1 MEDAPDPHTRGWGL
15 LKEAVEL
22 TITGIVQGV
31 GFRPFIYRL
40 ATQYG
45 LSGYVKNVGGSAVIA
60 VVEGPSASV
69 EAFRSS
75 IKPEKPS
82 AAYVESI
89 RTRPIEPKGYC
100 NFTIMES
107 DANANSPSMIP
118 ADLAV
123 CKDCLHEVLDP
134 ESRFH
139 LYPFNSCAVCGPRYS
154 VIKAT
159 PYDRTNTS
167 MDPFKLCRSCRREY
181 DDPQDVRRFHIQGI
195 SCPMCGPRVWLE
207 DAGGHRI
214 SAADPINEVGRL
226 IVEGKI
232 VAVKG
237 LGGFHISASASDDQ
251 VVRELRRRKRRPSK
265 PFAVMGLDLDVL
277 GGLGVISA
285 AQGRLLDSPEK
296 PILLVDAKKGSP
308 LSPEVAPGLRQVGL
322 FLPYTPLH
330 HLLLRRLRDH
340 FAIMTSGNPP
350 GEPMC
355 VDEREAREKLS
366 PYVDFFLLHNR
377 RIVNRVDDSVM
388 RLTAGRPALLRRG
401 RGYAPKWIELPTK
414 LRSPAV
420 CFGAMLQNA
429 GGVGFGDKAVLTQ
442 YIGDTDE
449 YSTSLELERYIQLL
463 LKNYR
468 LRPEDST
475 TVCDLHPSYPS
486 TAMAERWSERYRSP
500 LRRVQHHWAHLASV
514 AAEHHIEGE
523 VLGIAI
529 DGTGYG
535 DDGNIWGGEVLRFGT
550 KGYHRLGHLEY
561 QALSGGDLAS
571 TYPARMLASILSRF
585 LSDGEVFKLYSA
597 KGLLGGLPHG
607 RQELDVILQ
616 QSRSAGISTS
626 STGRVLDAASALL
639 GLSLFRSYEGEPA
652 IRLEASSKRGV
663 DQLTPRIRKGEVD
676 VFDTTSLFEQLLELD
691 RPNDTGLLAYSVQH
705 AVGIGLASIALAKSR
720 RSDVVLTV
728 SGGAAVNTY
737 LMEGIR
743 EAVRGRLRVIT
754 NVKVPLGDGGI
765 ALGQCFLADPR
776 D

>member
-1 MEDAPDPHTRGWGL
+1 M
-15 LKEAVEL
+15 KEAVEL

-40 ATQYG
+40 ATEHG
-45 LSGYVKNVGGSAVIA
+45 LSGYVQNIGGSAVIA
-60 VVEGPSASV
+60 VVEGQPSSV
-69 EAFRSS
+69 EAFRGS
-75 IKPEKPS
+75 IKEEKPS

-89 RTRPIEPKGYC
+89 RARPIEPKGYGS
-100 NFTIMES
+100 FSIMES
-107 DANANSPSMIP
+107 DTNANSPSMIP

-123 CKDCLHEVLDP
+123 CKDCLREVLDP

-154 VIKAT
+154 VIRAT
-159 PYDRTNTS
+159 PYDRPNTS

-181 DDPQDVRRFHIQGI
+181 DDPQDIRRFHVQGI
-195 SCPMCGPRVWLE
+195 SCPVCGPRVWLE
-207 DAGGHRI
+207 DAGGHRVE
-214 SAADPINEVGRL
+214 AADPINEVGRL
-226 IVEGKI
+226 IAEGRI

-237 LGGFHISASASDDQ
+237 LGGFHISASASDDE

-277 GGLGVISA
+277 EGLGVVSA
-285 AQGRLLDSPEK
+285 AQRKLLDSPEK
-296 PILLVDAKKGSP
+296 PIVLVDARKGSP
-308 LSPEVAPGLRQVGL
+308 MSLEVAPGLRQVGL

-330 HLLLRRLRDH
+330 YLLLRGLRDH

-355 VDEREAREKLS
+355 VDEREARQKLS

-377 RIVNRVDDSVM
+377 RIVNRVDDSVV

-401 RGYAPKWIELPTK
+401 RGYAPKWIELPTG

-449 YSTSLELERYIQLL
+449 YSTSLELEKYIQLL

-468 LRPEDST
+468 LRPQDST
-475 TVCDLHPSYPS
+475 TICDLHPNYPS

-514 AAEHHIEGE
+514 TAEHRIGGE

-535 DDGNIWGGEVLRFGT
+535 DDGNIWGGEVLRFGM

-561 QALSGGDLAS
+561 QALPGGDLAS
-571 TYPARMLASILSRF
+571 THPARMLASILSRF
-585 LSDGEVFKLYSA
+585 LSDGEILKLYSA
-597 KGLLGGLPHG
+597 RGLLDGLPHG

-616 QSRSAGISTS
+616 QSRGTGISTS

-691 RPNDTGLLAYSVQH
+691 SQDDTAPLAYSVQH
-705 AVGIGLASIALAKSR
+705 AVGMGLASIALSKSR
-720 RSDVVLTV
+720 RSDVVLAV

-737 LMEGIR
+737 IMEGIR
-743 EAVRGRLRVIT
+743 EVVRGRLRVIT
-754 NVKVPLGDGGI
+754 NVKVPPGDGGI
-765 ALGQCFLADPR
+765 ALGQCVLADSR